1 MLFDQAREEDYRCQ
15 ASWRRSSSD
24 PLLTDYRF
32 HSVIGDKYASEKPL
46 NASGWLS
53 APKAIFIGMFCR

>member
-1 MLFDQAREEDYRCQ
+1 VVVVEFA
-15 ASWRRSSSD
+15 A
-24 PLLTDYRF
+24 LLTDYRF